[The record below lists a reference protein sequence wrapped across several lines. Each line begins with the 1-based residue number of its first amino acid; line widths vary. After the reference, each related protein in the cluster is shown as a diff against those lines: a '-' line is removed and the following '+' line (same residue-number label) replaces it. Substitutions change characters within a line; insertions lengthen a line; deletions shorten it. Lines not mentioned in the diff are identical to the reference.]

1 MGLGMNSED
10 SRLNMEINVRE
21 PTEAELETFKD
32 YPVWSC
38 EASEFPWTYF
48 STEQCLIIEGKV
60 TVKSESGEVSFGSG
74 DLVTFPAG
82 LACSWTVSKAVKK
95 YYTFLD

>member
-1 MGLGMNSED
+1 
-10 SRLNMEINVRE
+10 MEINVRV
-21 PTEAELETFKD
+21 PTDVERETFKG

-38 EASEFPWTYF
+38 EPSEFPWTYS
-48 STEQCLIIEGKV
+48 STEQCLIIEGEVRV
-60 TVKSESGEVSFGSG
+60 TTESGEVSFGSG

-82 LACSWTVSKAVKK
+82 LSCSWTVSKAVKK